1 MLRRLTPTLR
11 SFFTHSGHGVALAIV
26 AVMAMAAAPA
36 PFDDLADAEPIVPE
50 LVLTAPAPSP
60 TEVPYVEAAKE
71 VTFDTPV
78 HGYAVNSNFGM
89 RRHPV
94 DGKMKAHRGVDIAAP
109 HGVEVKTSAEGEV
122 VRAGY
127 QPTGFG
133 NFVEVRHPNGLT
145 TVYAH
150 LSKVEVAPGQK
161 LAKGQ
166 EIGEVG
172 STGLSTGP
180 HLHFEV
186 RRNGV
191 QMNPMRVLGRTFSG
205 LFNG

>member
-1 MLRRLTPTLR
+1 MMRRLNTALR
-11 SFFTHSGHGVALAIV
+11 SFLTYNGHRAAVVTVG
-26 AVMAMAAAPA
+26 VMAMAAAPA
-36 PFDDLADAEPIVPE
+36 PVDDLADAEPLQTPHV
-50 LVLTAPAPSP
+50 VVST
-60 TEVPYVEAAKE
+60 TEVPYAELAKE
-71 VTFDTPV
+71 VRFDAPV
-78 HGYAVNSNFGM
+78 SGYQVNSNFGM

-94 DGKMKAHRGVDIAAP
+94 SGQLKAHKGVDIAAP
-109 HGVEVKTSAEGEV
+109 QGVDVAAAAEGEV

-127 QPTGFG
+127 QAAGFG
-133 NFVEVRHPNGLT
+133 NFIEVRHPNGLT

-150 LSKVEVAPGQK
+150 LSRVDVATGQQV
-161 LAKGQ
+161 AKGQ